1 MALKLMVFYLKNKH
15 FTLLFLLFLWVY
27 NCKNEEKLAEEQ
39 PIEKTVE
46 YEMYKPSEMSI
57 FMNAMYAYNL
67 SLKAQIVAGETPTS
81 MPLDL
86 LKLHSAEM
94 TDGKGRTENW
104 QSFVNVFIASQEA
117 VADTLSNTELKVRYN
132 NAITNCLNCH
142 KTECTGPI
150 PKIKKLLIQ

>member
-1 MALKLMVFYLKNKH
+1 MAFYLKNKH

-27 NCKNEEKLAEEQ
+27 NCKNEEKLAKEQ
-39 PIEKTVE
+39 PVKKTVE

-104 QSFVNVFIASQEA
+104 QSFVNVFIESQEA
-117 VADTLSNTELKVRYN
+117 VADTLSNTELQVRYN
-132 NAITNCLNCH
+132 DAITNCLNCH